1 MCVGGGGGA
10 RPLFTPTPLT
20 PVAPP
25 PPPDQID
32 LMGVPQMAL
41 QSMLNRQSS
50 ADTAAKQ
57 RRKGKMG
64 GKQMMTIPK
73 RTY

>member
-1 MCVGGGGGA
+1 MCVGGGGA

-41 QSMLNRQSS
+41 DTLMKSQSR
-50 ADTAAKQ
+50 ADTAAMK

-64 GKQMMTIPK
+64 GKRMMTIPQ
-73 RTY
+73 RQY

>member
-1 MCVGGGGGA
+1 MCVGGGGGG

-32 LMGVPQMAL
+32 LMGVPQLAL
-41 QSMLNRQSS
+41 QSMLNRQSR
-50 ADTAAKQ
+50 AKTAAEQ
-57 RRKGKMG
+57 RRRGKMG
-64 GKQMMTIPK
+64 GKRMMTIPT

>member
-1 MCVGGGGGA
+1 MCVGGGSK
-10 RPLFTPTPLT
+10 PVFTPTPIT

-32 LMGVPQMAL
+32 LMGVPELAL
-41 QSMLNRQSS
+41 QNMLRSQPTTE
-50 ADTAAKQ
+50 ARR

-64 GKQMMTIPK
+64 GKSMMTIPQ
-73 RTY
+73 RQY

>member
-1 MCVGGGGGA
+1 MCVGGGGGS

-25 PPPDQID
+25 PPPEQID
-32 LMGVPQMAL
+32 LMGVPILAAMENMAR
-41 QSMLNRQSS
+41 NRPQTQ
-50 ADTAAKQ
+50 AQ
-57 RRKGKMG
+57 RRRKGKMG
-64 GKQMMTIPK
+64 GKSMMTIPK